1 MNFVGDSYE
10 DLNNEDNIF
19 PDQNSDPFDSINFNN
34 DINSVFVGNNNLY
47 KEMNNSILKEN
58 NNNNTNPF
66 EDWNN
71 NNIENNDNEKFNVDQ
86 KFPKKN
92 SKPKNKKKRLFKSLR
107 KNYLNYLLKNGE
119 SISKNNLQNTI
130 TKNTSSLL
138 NKKTKRDSNFINY
151 KKCSNIKQNK
161 KNKIFNSSRRGR
173 NKKGSDRKGKHTKYD
188 KDNMFRSIKSLNF
201 KVIKEQ
207 INSYIE
213 NIKNSEL
220 NNFKDNFGKIHL
232 LLIENKQ
239 AINSAKKFNKVLLNK
254 TIGEIF
260 SVKISGRN
268 YKDKNFNKNL
278 INKLYELN
286 ENGNQIDEKIK
297 IVVTFLKMRYKDFWS
312 LLTLYIKYKKYF
324 TTINIL
330 NEIDDDYIFIKEL
343 IKIFP
348 DKVEEYLKNKKE
360 SETYNEIFRCLIED
374 FHQRFDE

>member
-1 MNFVGDSYE
+1 
-10 DLNNEDNIF
+10 
-19 PDQNSDPFDSINFNN
+19 
-34 DINSVFVGNNNLY
+34 
-47 KEMNNSILKEN
+47 
-58 NNNNTNPF
+58 
-66 EDWNN
+66 
-71 NNIENNDNEKFNVDQ
+71 
-86 KFPKKN
+86 
-92 SKPKNKKKRLFKSLR
+92 
-107 KNYLNYLLKNGE
+107 
-119 SISKNNLQNTI
+119 
-130 TKNTSSLL
+130 
-138 NKKTKRDSNFINY
+138 
-151 KKCSNIKQNK
+151 
-161 KNKIFNSSRRGR
+161 
-173 NKKGSDRKGKHTKYD
+173 
-188 KDNMFRSIKSLNF
+188 MFRSIKSLNF

-268 YKDKNFNKNL
+268 NKDKNFNKNL

-330 NEIDDDYIFIKEL
+330 VPK
-343 IKIFP
+343 
-348 DKVEEYLKNKKE
+348 
-360 SETYNEIFRCLIED
+360 
-374 FHQRFDE
+374 